1 MKKIIERIITIGLYV
16 GFFLVLFVCLSEK
29 KNFHTDEISTYI
41 LSNNTYDDTIIINP
55 VRGEI
60 YENPEEAFLQSMT
73 VKSGEQF
80 NYPNVWAK
88 QKADV
93 HPPLYYAMVHTISSL
108 FPNTFSV
115 WFAGIINVI
124 FAMLTLFVLRK
135 TVRELT
141 AKKELVFLAS
151 CCYVFSAG
159 ILSATTFLRMYIVAM
174 FFTTLITYLFIKNV
188 ANRQRYFYPA
198 IGAVSV
204 LGALTHYYFVIYL
217 LFICLVYGI
226 GLIIKKSGKDI
237 LYFILTMGIAGLV
250 SILIFPPMLTHTLGG
265 GYRGTETLNNLSN
278 SSFSQFIS
286 KLKACYNMVDSQ
298 LFGGLF
304 LLLILLAIILLLI
317 GYMLRKR
324 GKNGFSFTINST
336 KVIRWGLVVIPAVAY
351 FILVS
356 KIAVYTT
363 DRYFHPIY
371 PMLIIAVVGII
382 GIITEKMVSE
392 KIAFFTLGALFI
404 ITTFKDF
411 SHNFFYLY
419 RSTQS
424 FIDTA
429 KQYDNTDCIYFVNQG
444 YEINPSFLE
453 LREYNRIVFV
463 DYNNPEMLS
472 DIDYDAKDGLIVSMG
487 TACDFNSVSDAVT
500 KRFPHLRFSHKLGE
514 YSFSATYYFDTQ

>member
-1 MKKIIERIITIGLYV
+1 MKKIIERIITIGLYT

-55 VRGEI
+55 VREEI
-60 YENPEEAFLQSMT
+60 YENPEDAFLQSMT

-115 WFAGIINVI
+115 WYAGIINII
-124 FAMLTLFVLRK
+124 FAMLTLFILRK
-135 TVRELT
+135 IVRELT
-141 AKKELVFLAS
+141 GKKELVFIAS
-151 CCYVFSAG
+151 CCFVFSAG
-159 ILSATTFLRMYIVAM
+159 VLSATTFLRMYIVAM
-174 FFTTLITYLFIKNV
+174 FFTSLITYIFIKNV
-188 ANRQRYFYPA
+188 TKRQRYFYPA
-198 IGAVSV
+198 IGAISV

-217 LFICLVYGI
+217 FFICLVYGI
-226 GLIIKKSGKDI
+226 GLIIKKKGREI
-237 LYFILTMGIAGLV
+237 LYFVLTMAVSGGIA
-250 SILIFPPMLTHTLGG
+250 ILLFPPMLTHTLGG
-265 GYRGTETLNNLSN
+265 GYRGEETLNNLSN
-278 SSFSQFIS
+278 SSFAQTIN
-286 KLKACYNMVDSQ
+286 KIKACYNIVDSQ

-304 LLLILLAIILLLI
+304 LFLVIAALAIIAI
-317 GYMLRKR
+317 GCILSKTKK
-324 GKNGFSFTINST
+324 KNFSIILHST
-336 KVIRWGLVVIPAVAY
+336 TAITWGLVVIPVAAY
-351 FILVS
+351 FVLVS

-382 GIITEKMVSE
+382 GIITEKLVSE
-392 KIAFFTLGALFI
+392 KIAFFALGALFI

-419 RSTQS
+419 RSTQP

-429 KQYDNTDCIYFVNQG
+429 KQYDKTDCIYIVNQG
-444 YEINPSFLE
+444 YEINPSFFE
-453 LREYNRIVFV
+453 LREYNRVVFV
-463 DYNNPEMLS
+463 DYNDMEKLS

-487 TACDFNSVSDAVT
+487 TACDFDSVSDAIT
-500 KRFPHLRFSHKLGE
+500 AHFPHLRFSHKLGE
-514 YSFSATYYFDTQ
+514 YSFSATYYFSAQ